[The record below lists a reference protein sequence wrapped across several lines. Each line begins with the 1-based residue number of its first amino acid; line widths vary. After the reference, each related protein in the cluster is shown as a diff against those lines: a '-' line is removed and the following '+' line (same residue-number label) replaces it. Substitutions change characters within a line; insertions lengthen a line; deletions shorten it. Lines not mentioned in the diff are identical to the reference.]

1 MLERPTGN
9 IIFKLFL
16 LLLARIGKPES
27 QLPKVWKL
35 YMAVVFENVAVT
47 AYVQDER
54 CCLRFLALLSI
65 GEFKTAFF
73 AKFYQHDVM
82 ALVV

>member
-1 MLERPTGN
+1 
-9 IIFKLFL
+9 
-16 LLLARIGKPES
+16 
-27 QLPKVWKL
+27 
-35 YMAVVFENVAVT
+35 MAVVFENVAVT

-65 GEFKTAFF
+65 GEFKTTFF
-73 AKFYQHDVM
+73 ANFYQHDVM

>member
-16 LLLARIGKPES
+16 LLLARIGKPEN

-35 YMAVVFENVAVT
+35 YMAVVFENVAVLPHMC
-47 AYVQDER
+47 R
-54 CCLRFLALLSI
+54 MN
-65 GEFKTAFF
+65 
-73 AKFYQHDVM
+73 DV
-82 ALVV
+82 V